1 MSNFYLSDPEIN
13 KNNELSH
20 EQYRIYSYCCS
31 QFNVKTMKSFIRLV
45 NIAGQFG
52 TTLEK
57 VQETM
62 VELNKIKVNDLRLI
76 SIDDNG
82 KYISF
87 DMPAHKAFIT
97 TLGFK
102 KFGGSQGWRTVTGH
116 LNSINTASHKT
127 YLFPQLDQYQLV
139 EKLEGL
145 PSDQFDKITADQLK
159 YGWVL
164 TSVKKLRNNN

>member
-1 MSNFYLSDPEIN
+1 
-13 KNNELSH
+13 
-20 EQYRIYSYCCS
+20 
-31 QFNVKTMKSFIRLV
+31 
-45 NIAGQFG
+45 
-52 TTLEK
+52 
-57 VQETM
+57 
-62 VELNKIKVNDLRLI
+62 
-76 SIDDNG
+76 
-82 KYISF
+82 
-87 DMPAHKAFIT
+87 MPAHKAFIT